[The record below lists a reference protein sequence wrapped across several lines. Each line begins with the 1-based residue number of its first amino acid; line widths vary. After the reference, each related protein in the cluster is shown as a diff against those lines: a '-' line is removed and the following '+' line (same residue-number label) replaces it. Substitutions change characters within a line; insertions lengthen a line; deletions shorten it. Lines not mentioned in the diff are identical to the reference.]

1 MKARKQKKL
10 QEKEQLEEEELQRI
24 KQKNRLLKEK
34 TLAILKPG
42 RYLMLNQNRYFRVNK
57 DTSVLLINSF
67 DELGKIALLNDDLL
81 IVNENEIKIQ

>member
-1 MKARKQKKL
+1 
-10 QEKEQLEEEELQRI
+10 
-24 KQKNRLLKEK
+24 
-34 TLAILKPG
+34 
-42 RYLMLNQNRYFRVNK
+42 MLNQNRYFRVNK

>member
-1 MKARKQKKL
+1 MQPRKQKKL
-10 QEKEQLEEEELQRI
+10 QEKEQPEEEELQRI
-24 KQKNRLLKEK
+24 RQKNRLLKEK